1 MVNQGRSLRSALLK
15 RVVIP
20 TSAVM
25 LILLGVILLGANLIQ
40 RQIVEHQRVL
50 IDALARQ
57 GNQYLNET
65 ERLLHALAYTL
76 VALSPEGQRSLL
88 ANVRAEYAPRFTA
101 LYLLDDTGRV
111 LIEDTDAFTL
121 LGLDMSGQSYFDQ
134 ARQSSSVYFSAPFIS
149 LTTGQVAVT
158 SAAPIFVADQFNG
171 MLVGELNLMLLQ
183 QTIEQ
188 VESGESSETFI
199 VDQYG
204 KLVAHPDPI
213 GVQEQRNL
221 GYLELVQRG
230 ISEKAR
236 RFDVFYD
243 QYRDRWLIGSV
254 NPMRCDWMVVTMQPV
269 FVAARPL
276 VILMS
281 ASLLAFG
288 LSVLLFLG
296 GQVYSMRQITK
307 PISLLAQKADALSAS
322 DYDEALSLEDMGRFS
337 ELISLGRSFT
347 QMVEA
352 VTKRT
357 AELEAANTRL
367 LREIAEREQME
378 KALRESE
385 TRYRT
390 LVETS
395 PDAIVLADLE
405 INILVCNQ
413 RAVELFGFT
422 DVEEVIGRSA
432 LDFIIAKDHPRIL
445 ENIQKT
451 LHTASTRNI
460 EYTFCRADGSHFVGE
475 LSTSVI
481 WDAWEE
487 PQSFI
492 GVVRDITERKRL
504 LTQVQ
509 AQAQRVQQIID
520 TVPEGVLLLDR
531 EGGVALVNPVAERNL
546 AILAQVGVG
555 DTLTTLGDRA
565 LPELLTSPP
574 KGLWHEVRANG
585 HIFEVIARPM
595 QNDQDA
601 GEWVLLLRDVTQ
613 EHEIQRRIQ
622 QQERLAAVGQLAAG
636 IAHDFNNVMS
646 TIVLYA
652 QMAARAPNLSP
663 RDRERMNVID
673 GQARHASRLIQQIL
687 DFSRRGMLERRS
699 FDLLPLVK
707 EQVQILKRTLPEN
720 IQVKLTYGK
729 DKYVVNAD
737 PTRIQQVLMNLAVN
751 ARDAMPDG
759 GVLRLEVA
767 RLDIDVHKFAPLP
780 EMESGVWV
788 ELKVSDTGMGIP
800 PDVLPRIYDP
810 FFTTKAPGKG
820 SGLGL
825 SQVHGIVMRHAG
837 HIDVKSKVGK
847 GTTFTIYLP
856 ALLDQASEPMN
867 PVPESMARGTG
878 EILLVVE
885 DNAATREALIEGL
898 ELLNYNV
905 IAAQN
910 GREALAILQQRRGD
924 IALVLSDVVMPDMGG
939 IALLRALRSRGLDIG
954 VILVTGHSF
963 ERELKDLW
971 TLGMVAWLPKPVNL
985 ARLAEVVDHALK
997 KG

>member
-1 MVNQGRSLRSALLK
+1 MNQGRSLRSALLR
-15 RVVIP
+15 RVIIP
-20 TSAVM
+20 TGAVM

-57 GNQYLNET
+57 GDQYLSET
-65 ERLLHALAYTL
+65 ERLMHALAYTL
-76 VALSPEGQRSLL
+76 LALPPEGQRTLL
-88 ANVRAEYAPRFTA
+88 AQVRAEYAPRFTA

-111 LIEDTDAFTL
+111 LVEDTDAFTL
-121 LGLDMSGQSYFDQ
+121 LGLDMSGQSYFDH
-134 ARQSSSVYFSAPFIS
+134 ARQSSEVYFSAPFIS

-158 SAAPIFVADQFNG
+158 AAAPVLVADQFSG
-171 MLVGELNLMLLQ
+171 MLVGELNLELLQ

-199 VDQYG
+199 VDQHG
-204 KLVAHPDPI
+204 KLVAHPNPVS
-213 GVQEQRNL
+213 VQEQRNL
-221 GYLELVQRG
+221 GYLDLVQQGLAGELRQFG
-230 ISEKAR
+230 
-236 RFDVFYD
+236 VFYD
-243 QYRDRWLIGSV
+243 PYRDRWLIGSV
-254 NPMRCDWMVVTMQPV
+254 NPMRCNWMVVTMQPI

-276 VILMS
+276 VILMG

-296 GQVYSMRQITK
+296 GQVYSMRQITR

-322 DYDEALSLEDMGRFS
+322 DYDEALSLEDMGQFS

-352 VTKRT
+352 VARRT
-357 AELEAANTRL
+357 AELEAANTKL

-378 KALRESE
+378 RALRESE

-405 INILVCNQ
+405 MNVLVCNQ
-413 RAVELFGFT
+413 RAVVLFGFT
-422 DVEEVIGRSA
+422 SLEEVIGKNA
-432 LDFIIAKDHPRIL
+432 LDFIIPEDHLRVL
-445 ENIQKT
+445 ESAQKA
-451 LHTASTRNI
+451 LQAGSTRNV

-475 LSTSVI
+475 LSTSVV
-481 WDAWEE
+481 WDAWEK

-520 TVPEGVLLLDR
+520 TVPEGVLLLGY
-531 EGGVALVNPVAERNL
+531 EGRVALVNPVAERNL

-555 DTLTTLGDRA
+555 DILTALGDRI

-595 QNDQDA
+595 ENDQEA

-613 EHEIQRRIQ
+613 EHEIQRRIR

-652 QMAARAPNLSP
+652 QMAARAPNLSA

-687 DFSRRGMLERRS
+687 DFSRRGELEQRS
-699 FDLLPLVK
+699 LDLLPLVK
-707 EQVQILKRTLPEN
+707 EQVQILKRTLPES
-720 IQVKLTYGK
+720 IQVELIYGR

-759 GVLRLEVA
+759 GTLHLGLA
-767 RLDIDVHKFAPLP
+767 RLDIEARKFAPLP
-780 EMESGVWV
+780 EMAPGAWV
-788 ELKVSDTGMGIP
+788 VLTVSDTGQGIP
-800 PDVLPRIYDP
+800 PDILPRIYDP

-837 HIDVKSKVGK
+837 HIDVQSKVGK
-847 GTTFTIYLP
+847 GTTFTVYLP
-856 ALLDQASEPMN
+856 ALLDQALESMT
-867 PVPESMARGTG
+867 PVPESMARGEG
-878 EILLVVE
+878 ERLLVVE

-898 ELLNYNV
+898 ELLNYSV
-905 IAAQN
+905 IAAEN
-910 GREALAILQQRRGD
+910 GREALAILERQSKG

-939 IALLRALRSRGLDIG
+939 IALLRAIRAQGLDIG

-971 TLGMVAWLPKPVNL
+971 SLGMVAWLPKPINL

-997 KG
+997 KA

>member
-1 MVNQGRSLRSALLK
+1 MVNQGRSLRSALLR
-15 RVVIP
+15 RVIIP
-20 TSAVM
+20 TGAVM

-40 RQIVEHQRVL
+40 HQIVEHQRVL

-57 GNQYLNET
+57 GDQYLSET
-65 ERLLHALAYTL
+65 ERLMHALAYTL
-76 VALSPEGQRSLL
+76 VTLPQEGQRTLL
-88 ANVRAEYAPRFTA
+88 AQVRAEYAPRFTA
-101 LYLLDDTGRV
+101 LYMLDETGRV
-111 LIEDTDAFTL
+111 LVEDTDTFTL

-134 ARQSSSVYFSAPFIS
+134 ARQSSQVYFSAPFIS

-158 SAAPIFVADQFNG
+158 SAAPVWVADQFNG

-183 QTIEQ
+183 EVIEQ

-204 KLVAHPDPI
+204 KLVAHPDST

-221 GYLELVQRG
+221 GYLDLVQEGLVGRT
-230 ISEKAR
+230 R
-236 RFDVFYD
+236 RFDIFHD
-243 QYRDRWLIGSV
+243 SHRDRWLIGSV
-254 NPMRCDWMVVTMQPV
+254 NPMQCDWMVVTMQPV

-276 VILMS
+276 VILMG

-296 GQVYSMRQITK
+296 GQVYSMRQITT
-307 PISLLAQKADALSAS
+307 PISLLAQKADALSAGE
-322 DYDEALSLEDMGRFS
+322 YDGALSIEDMGQFS
-337 ELISLGRSFT
+337 ELLSLGRSFT
-347 QMVEA
+347 QMIEA

-357 AELEAANTRL
+357 AELETANTKL
-367 LREIAEREQME
+367 LQEIAEREQME

-395 PDAIVLADLE
+395 PDAIVLADLD

-413 RAVELFGFT
+413 RAVALFGFT
-422 DVEEVIGRSA
+422 DVEEVIGRNT
-432 LDFIIAKDHPRIL
+432 LDFIIAEDHARML
-445 ENIQKT
+445 EGIQKV
-451 LHTASTRNI
+451 LRMGSMRNI
-460 EYTFCRADGSHFVGE
+460 EYTFCRADGTRFVGE
-475 LSTSVI
+475 LSTSVV

-487 PQSFI
+487 PRSFI

-520 TVPEGVLLLDR
+520 TVPEGVLLLDQER
-531 EGGVALVNPVAERNL
+531 RVALVNPVAERNL
-546 AILAQVGVG
+546 AILAQVEVG
-555 DTLTTLGDRA
+555 EILTTLGDRS
-565 LPELLTSPP
+565 LSELLTSPP
-574 KGLWHEVRANG
+574 KGLWHEVRTNA

-595 QNDQDA
+595 QNEQDDE
-601 GEWVLLLRDVTQ
+601 EWVLLLRDVTQ

-652 QMAARAPNLSP
+652 QMAARASNLSA

-687 DFSRRGMLERRS
+687 DFSRRGILEQRS
-699 FDLLPLVK
+699 LDLLPLVK

-720 IQVKLTYGK
+720 IRVELVYGM

-751 ARDAMPDG
+751 ARDAMPEG
-759 GVLRLEVA
+759 GKLRLELA
-767 RLDIDVHKFAPLP
+767 RLHVDARKAVPLP
-780 EMESGVWV
+780 EMAPGVWIT
-788 ELKVSDTGMGIP
+788 LMVSDTGMGIP

-837 HIDVKSKVGK
+837 HIDVKSQVGK
-847 GTTFTIYLP
+847 GTIFTVYLP
-856 ALLDQASEPMN
+856 ALPDQAAEAVALVS
-867 PVPESMARGTG
+867 ESMAKGGG
-878 EILLVVE
+878 ETLLVVE

-898 ELLNYNV
+898 EVLNYHV
-905 IAAQN
+905 IEAEN
-910 GREALAILQQRRGD
+910 GHEALAILEQQRDD

-939 IALLRALRSRGLDIG
+939 IALLRALRARGIDIG

-963 ERELKDLW
+963 ELYFPLSE
-971 TLGMVAWLPKPVNL
+971 PVT
-985 ARLAEVVDHALK
+985 E
-997 KG
+997 